1 MFVFLLFVTRWRC
14 CICVDCPFV
23 CMLCVVLYC
32 FDYVGVRMCLCCLLC
47 VLFFVLY
54 VCCVFGLFACLCLL
68 CFRLGSLCCCF
79 VKRMVAFG
87 VVFVVVWLWSGCC
100 MCVRLYCVIRCV
112 VFYGCVVLCVV
123 YTCVLFCCC
132 CVVVFL
138 SFLLIEHAFVFFFVF
153 VVLCVLYVC
162 CLFIVCLL
170 YVYTCVLFCLVRV

>member
-100 MCVRLYCVIRCV
+100 MCVRLCWLLRCF
-112 VFYGCVVLCVV
+112 VFMVVLSF
-123 YTCVLFCCC
+123 VLFIRACC
-132 CVVVFL
+132 
-138 SFLLIEHAFVFFFVF
+138 FVVF
-153 VVLCVLYVC
+153 VVGCVPHACFCV
-162 CLFIVCLL
+162 CLFVS
-170 YVYTCVLFCLVRV
+170 VLF